1 MRVFRGLK
9 FEPDAVIGEID
20 GFRSGIILHEDVLM
34 VLVHL

>member
-9 FEPDAVIGEID
+9 FEPNAVIGKFG

>member
-9 FEPDAVIGEID
+9 FEPDAVTGEIG

>member
-9 FEPDAVIGEID
+9 FEPIAVIGEI
-20 GFRSGIILHEDVLM
+20 GSFRSGIIVHEDVLM